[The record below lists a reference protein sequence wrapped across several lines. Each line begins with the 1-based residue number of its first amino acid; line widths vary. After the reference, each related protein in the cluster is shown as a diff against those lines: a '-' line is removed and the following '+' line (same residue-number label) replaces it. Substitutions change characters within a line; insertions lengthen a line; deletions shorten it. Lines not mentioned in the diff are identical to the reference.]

1 MELGRIT
8 KTESDFFDRK
18 IGIDQKILRR
28 FQFTHTPILLR
39 THLQIFTEQT
49 PQSGTADGHFFN
61 QKPQIHRLIKIV
73 FNQFAAFFK

>member
-39 THLQIFTEQT
+39 DYLFLVMEVGYLFQ
-49 PQSGTADGHFFN
+49 
-61 QKPQIHRLIKIV
+61 L
-73 FNQFAAFFK
+73 